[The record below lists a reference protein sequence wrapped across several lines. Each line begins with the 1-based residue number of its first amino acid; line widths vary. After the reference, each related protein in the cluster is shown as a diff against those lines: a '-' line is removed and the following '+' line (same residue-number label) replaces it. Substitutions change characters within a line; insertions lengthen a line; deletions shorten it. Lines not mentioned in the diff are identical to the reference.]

1 VLSPEAKEFVP
12 RQPVDA
18 VTHDPAVT
26 SVSAGD
32 ALVVPGDGLL
42 GAGPPDLLGLP
53 GYVTSCYPFQA
64 REHRW
69 VCCVCC
75 ACWMSWTSAGSRRL
89 LDIMLGVGVVRLL
102 NMLDEVD
109 ICGPRGSGRL
119 LDIMLGVV
127 RLLTLTLFSDAPG
140 HYHSASGHTDCKF
153 LLVTHSWGIQILS
166 FY

>member
-1 VLSPEAKEFVP
+1 MLSPEAKEFVP

-18 VTHDPAVT
+18 ATHDPAVT

-69 VCCVCC
+69 VCCVFIECVGC
-75 ACWMSWTSAGSRRL
+75 RRRL
-89 LDIMLGVGVVRLL
+89 PAQGLL
-102 NMLDEVD
+102 QTFGYNAGGCAF
-109 ICGPRGSGRL
+109 INF
-119 LDIMLGVV
+119 I
-127 RLLTLTLFSDAPG
+127 
-140 HYHSASGHTDCKF
+140 K
-153 LLVTHSWGIQILS
+153 
-166 FY
+166 